1 MTRNMI
7 FKSTLGLV
15 GLATLMLLAG
25 CVTPTVY
32 TAPDFSTYQAEHK
45 TVAILPYSVQIE
57 LKKLPEGTTE
67 ADIQRMEHDEGYLFQ
82 KVLYSQFLQGVSK
95 DRYTVDFQDCDKTN
109 TLLTRADI
117 KQEDITRYTKD
128 ELATLLGVDAL
139 ISGNIK
145 REKPMGTGAAIAST
159 LLIGIGQTNQ
169 VHVNMA
175 IHDGA
180 TGNLLWSYDHEV
192 SGGLGSSP
200 EGLAKSLMKKIA
212 KKFPYEK

>member
-1 MTRNMI
+1 MI
-7 FKSTLGLV
+7 FRSTPGLV
-15 GLATLMLLAG
+15 GLAIVLLAG
-25 CVTPTVY
+25 CATVY
-32 TAPDFSTYQAEHK
+32 TVEEFENYQAAHK
-45 TVAILPYSVQIE
+45 TVAILPYTVQIE
-57 LKKLPEGTTE
+57 LKKLPEGTTQ
-67 ADIQRMEHDEGYLFQ
+67 ADIERMENNEGYLFQ
-82 KVLYSQFLQGVSK
+82 KVLYSQFLQKYAKGQ
-95 DRYTVDFQDCDKTN
+95 YTVEFQDVDKTN
-109 TLLTRADI
+109 TLLMRSDI
-117 KQEDITRYTKD
+117 DLEDMKRYTKD

-145 REKPMGTGAAIAST
+145 RDKPMGTGAAIASA
-159 LLIGIGQTNQ
+159 LLIGFSKTNK

-200 EGLAKSLMKKIA
+200 ERLAKSLMKKIA

>member
-1 MTRNMI
+1 MNRNMI

-25 CVTPTVY
+25 CATPTIY
-32 TAPDFSTYQAEHK
+32 TVEEFETYQAEHK
-45 TVAILPYSVQIE
+45 TVAILPYTVQIE

-67 ADIQRMEHDEGYLFQ
+67 ADIQKMEKDEGFMFQ
-82 KVLYSQFLQGVSK
+82 KVLYSQFLQKYANGQ
-95 DRYTVDFQDCDKTN
+95 YTVEFQDCDKTN
-109 TLLTRADI
+109 TLLTRSDI
-117 KQEDITRYTKD
+117 NYQNMARHTKD

-145 REKPMGTGAAIAST
+145 RQKPMGTGAAIAST
-159 LLIGIGQTNQ
+159 LIFGFGNTNQ

-200 EGLAKSLMKKIA
+200 EGLAKSLMKNIA